1 MHQKNLVSAAGPAA
15 APRSIPEIT
24 ADIRANFRNA
34 AVSIA
39 AIGQDLTEAKG
50 QLTHGEWLPWLKSI
64 GISSSTAENYMR
76 YAAEVQQGS
85 ILASMPYSK
94 AIAMLSVPEAQR
106 ESFAQTNDI
115 ENKSA
120 AEVKRLVADLKKAQE
135 RADAAEREL
144 REAEEK
150 PPREKIIEKCVE
162 VCPED
167 YGSLKTEVQT
177 LRKRAEEAEEAAI
190 LAEEKAAAAVAESQ
204 KIQMQQLDDDQ
215 DPDEDQLSVSGFTA
229 VCTEFTSKT
238 WQFQFADNEF
248 RNMNDREITG
258 IRIFA
263 EGVRNCAQSILDAL
277 DRARMPLM
285 ADEVVIS
292 GE

>member
-1 MHQKNLVSAAGPAA
+1 MHQKNLVSAAGPAGA
-15 APRSIPEIT
+15 LRSIPEIT

-34 AVSIA
+34 AISIA
-39 AIGQDLTEAKG
+39 AIGQDLTEAKR
-50 QLTHGEWLPWLKSI
+50 QLEHGEWLPWLKSL

-85 ILASMPYSK
+85 ILASMPYTK
-94 AIAMLSVPEAQR
+94 AIAMLSVPEEQR
-106 ESFAQTNDI
+106 KAFVQTNDV
-115 ENKSA
+115 ESKSA
-120 AEVKRLVADLKKAQE
+120 AEVKRLVADLKKAQA
-135 RADAAEREL
+135 RAEAAEREL

-150 PPREKIIEKCVE
+150 PPREKIVEKRVE

-167 YGSLKTEVQT
+167 YGSLKTEVQN

-190 LAEEKAAAAVAESQ
+190 LAEEKAAAAVSESQ
-204 KIQMQQLDDDQ
+204 KIQMQQLEDDQ

-229 VCTEFTSKT
+229 ACLDFTGRT
-238 WQFQFADNEF
+238 WQYQFADATYREMEDWEINGF
-248 RNMNDREITG
+248 RM
-258 IRIFA
+258 FA
-263 EGVRNCAQSILDAL
+263 ESVRARAQGILDAL
-277 DRARMPLM
+277 DRSREPLM